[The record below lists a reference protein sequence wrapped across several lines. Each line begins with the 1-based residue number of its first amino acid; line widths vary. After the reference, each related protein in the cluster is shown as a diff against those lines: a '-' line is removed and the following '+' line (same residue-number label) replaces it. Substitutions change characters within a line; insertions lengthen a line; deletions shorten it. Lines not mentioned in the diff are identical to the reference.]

1 MSSPNSPT
9 LNEVV
14 GNIIEDVLKESAKQA
29 ANQET
34 VPAKEVREE
43 TEEVEVEAGEARI
56 FFTNKGV
63 ENFNKI
69 FAKKGFVE
77 EKGFKELV
85 PPFKEEV
92 ERRGWEML

>member
-34 VPAKEVREE
+34 VPAKEVSEE